1 MKRRWQPGVLDEV
14 AGAILYLEGE
24 RPGLGTAF
32 RASLERTLALLEEY
46 PLAAPV
52 VHRNAR
58 RALVHGFRT
67 VVIYGYCQLEQE
79 WPRATTRCRGSDSLE
94 AHDVVV
100 KVGLKRPS

>member
-32 RASLERTLALLEEY
+32 RASLERTLAFLDEY

-52 VHRNAR
+52 VHGSAH

-67 VVIYGYCQLEQE
+67 VVIYE
-79 WPRATTRCRGSDSLE
+79 PRGDELLIIA
-94 AHDVVV
+94 VVHTARDPETWKGRV
-100 KVGLKRPS
+100 